1 LIYCCF
7 FKDKGI
13 DFYTY
18 SDYIEINM
26 DFNVKLTLPILG
38 ADSGSLLKWLGL
50 FKAKDNGWKA
60 YQLQHGI
67 IIVYFDNVSKVNKM
81 QISSRT
87 PETIRVCE

>member
-1 LIYCCF
+1 
-7 FKDKGI
+7 
-13 DFYTY
+13 
-18 SDYIEINM
+18 M

-38 ADSGSLLKWLGL
+38 ADS
-50 FKAKDNGWKA
+50 GWKA